1 MSDIFQNMSKWQITH
16 HPHLREA
23 ECEENVLLLTLL
35 LRRRHYRLLR
45 ASARKIWTRPWI
57 LRRTSQGVF
66 SNLLRELDCED
77 PANFCQFHRLDQKE
91 FDDVLAKVGPI
102 ICKENTNMRQSI
114 SAGERLSITL
124 RFLAPGNHEV
134 NYL

>member
-1 MSDIFQNMSKWQITH
+1 MADHSSSSSS
-16 HPHLREA
+16 EA
-23 ECEENVLLLTLL
+23 EFEENALLLMLL
-35 LRRRHYRLLR
+35 LRRRRYRRLR

-77 PANFCQFHRLDQKE
+77 PAKFRQFHRLDRKE
-91 FDDVLAKVGPI
+91 FEDVLAKVGPI

-124 RFLAPGNHEV
+124 RFLATGNHEV